1 MSKLILGG
9 EEFYKMKWDELLEND
24 WEWSGSRSF
33 KLGIKEDFS
42 WDLSGKGLS
51 MSRSEEKAF
60 WVQEMQVQRLWGR
73 QA

>member
-42 WDLSGKGLS
+42 
-51 MSRSEEKAF
+51 
-60 WVQEMQVQRLWGR
+60 
-73 QA
+73 